1 MIFRLLYLLKNKK
14 TSAKQHRT
22 KTFVHVLYQT
32 VDAEVG
38 DTNRCAR
45 RPNILST
52 LESTVE
58 RRHGAIREG
67 PVTHF
72 SQLCSI

>member
-38 DTNRCAR
+38 DANRCAR
-45 RPNILST
+45 RPRPNILST
-52 LESTVE
+52 LEYTVE
-58 RRHGAIREG
+58 RRHGGTI
-67 PVTHF
+67 
-72 SQLCSI
+72 Q